1 MTQNER
7 IIKHLQKRDI
17 TSLDAFV
24 KYGIS
29 RLSAVICRLK
39 KQGYNITSTLTPVKD
54 RYGMTT
60 YVSKYHLESK

>member
-1 MTQNER
+1 MTQGER
-7 IIKHLQKRDI
+7 ILKHLQKKDI
-17 TSLDAFV
+17 TSLEAFV
-24 KYGIS
+24 RYGIS

-39 KQGYNITSTLTPVKD
+39 KRGYQITSTLTPVKD